1 MKINEIIYENIL
13 DKLLGRNPQDR
24 ERAVNT
30 QATAQ
35 MANMAARAWGKYKQN
50 LERINNYNPV
60 PDKMLSTKLIEWIDN
75 NLLGSYSLA
84 NGGNVLNGVVT
95 RMVQNIMRY
104 PERTED
110 SFKQI
115 LIVAAKVALDP
126 TAGKPNFAPQPGQR
140 AGTDTAPFTIT
151 GNTAKF
157 GNMELDLSDPD
168 QRQIYDRIRDE
179 VPKGIIK
186 V

>member
-24 ERAVNT
+24 ERGMNA
-30 QATAQ
+30 QAMVGASKI
-35 MANMAARAWGKYKQN
+35 AARAWGKYKQN

-60 PDKMLSTKLIEWIDN
+60 PDALLNKKLIEWIDN

-95 RMVQNIMRY
+95 RMVQNIMRD
-104 PERTED
+104 PKQTEE

-115 LIVAAKVALDP
+115 LIVTGKVALDP
-126 TAGKPNFAPQPGQR
+126 TADDPGGGGFDPSRQDICRNEPTMVKGDTIYVCNKPITPKDPGY
-140 AGTDTAPFTIT
+140 
-151 GNTAKF
+151 K
-157 GNMELDLSDPD
+157 ELAVKL
-168 QRQIYDRIRDE
+168 
-179 VPKGIIK
+179 GIK
-186 V
+186 Q